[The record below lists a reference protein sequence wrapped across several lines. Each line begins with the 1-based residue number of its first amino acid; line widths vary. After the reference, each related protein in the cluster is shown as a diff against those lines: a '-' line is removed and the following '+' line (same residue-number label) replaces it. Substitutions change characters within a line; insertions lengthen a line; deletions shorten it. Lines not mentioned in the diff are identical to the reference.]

1 MNETAVDLTNCDR
14 EPIHIPGSIQP
25 HGVMLVVERNSLSMA
40 HAAGDVEGRLGVAQ
54 WQGRGL
60 GLAIG
65 DTLAQK
71 VARMSDSGAVSG
83 FVGQLAAP
91 TGEAFDISAHLSG
104 DWLIVE
110 LEPAPADPRPAS
122 AVLGDLSNAGAAF
135 ERATNLKSLCERAA
149 IEFRKL
155 TGFDRVMIYQFL
167 DDAAGAVLAEDK
179 VPELPSFLNHHFPG
193 TDIPRQARALYVR
206 NLVRTIPDVRYT
218 PSPLRPAWREA
229 APLDMSD
236 SVLRSV
242 SPIHMQYM
250 QNMGVAASASI
261 SIVKDGVLWGLIAC
275 HHRTPRLL
283 EYDVRAAC
291 ASLAGGLSRQIK
303 AKEEAELY
311 RERIRLRRFEDTLVG
326 GLSSENAFDEALA
339 GHMPDLARMLV
350 SDGAAALRGDV
361 LNLHGVTP
369 PARDVKR
376 LASWVL
382 ERGSVEPVVT
392 EALSDRFPAAVAYQ
406 EEASGLLAVVIAA
419 DEPFVMMWFR
429 AEKVQVVEWAGNPHR
444 AADLKPGEAL
454 SPRASFEAW
463 RETVRGRSAE
473 WTLPEVEAALRLK
486 QAILELRRR
495 ERTVQL
501 NRTLT
506 EAVAAK
512 DALLEQKGYLL
523 REVNHRVQ
531 NSLQL
536 VSAFLELQSR
546 ALDDPRVKA
555 PFDEARR
562 RLTAVAMVHRRLYSS
577 DQIEMVDLA
586 RYLEE
591 LVGEMLE
598 TMDPEWEGQIKL
610 DLAPVMMGTDRA
622 VTLGLVL
629 TELVINANKYA
640 YAGAPGPLEIGLEQ
654 SRNALR
660 LIVADRGGGKHTQ
673 GSGFGTRMM
682 KAMVGQLSGELDYQ
696 DNKPGLRA
704 VVTAPITSPN

>member
-1 MNETAVDLTNCDR
+1 MSETAVDLTNCDR

-25 HGVMLVVERNSLSMA
+25 HGIMLVVERDALA
-40 HAAGDVEGRLGVAQ
+40 VAYAAGDVEGRLGAAQ
-54 WQGRGL
+54 WQGRSL
-60 GLAIG
+60 GLVIG
-65 DTLAQK
+65 DELAQR
-71 VARMSDSGAVSG
+71 AGHMADSGAVTS
-83 FVGQLAAP
+83 FVGQLVAP
-91 TGEAFDISAHLSG
+91 TGEAFDVSAHVSG
-104 DWLIVE
+104 EWLIVE
-110 LEPAPADPRPAS
+110 VEPRPNNPRA
-122 AVLGDLSNAGAAF
+122 AAEVLGDLSNAGAAF
-135 ERATNLKSLCERAA
+135 ERTSNLKSLCERAA

-193 TDIPRQARALYVR
+193 SDIPRQARELYVR
-206 NLVRTIPDVRYT
+206 NLVRSIPDVRYI
-218 PSPLRPAWREA
+218 PAPLRPAWREA

-261 SIVKDGVLWGLIAC
+261 SIVKDGALWGLIAC
-275 HHRTPRLL
+275 HHRAPRRLG
-283 EYDVRAAC
+283 YDVRVAC

-303 AKEEAELY
+303 AKEDAELY
-311 RERIRLRRFEDTLVG
+311 RERIRLRRFEDALVAGLG
-326 GLSSENAFDEALA
+326 GDASLDEALA
-339 GHMPDLARMLV
+339 DHMADLSRMLV
-350 SDGAAALRGDV
+350 SDGAATLRGDI

-369 PARDVKR
+369 AANEVRR
-376 LASWVL
+376 LAAWVL
-382 ERGSVEPVVT
+382 EKGGVEPIVT
-392 EALSDRFPAAVAYQ
+392 DALPDRFGPAAAYQ
-406 EEASGLLAVVIAA
+406 QTASGLLAVVVAA
-419 DEPFVMMWFR
+419 EEPFVMMWFR
-429 AEKVQVVEWAGNPHR
+429 AEKVQVVEWAGNPHK
-444 AADLKPGEAL
+444 AVELKPGEIL
-454 SPRASFEAW
+454 NPRASFEAW
-463 RETVRGRSAE
+463 RETVRGRSAA
-473 WTLPEVEAALRLK
+473 WSLPEVEAAVRLK
-486 QAILELRRR
+486 QAIVELRGRQ
-495 ERTVQL
+495 RTVQL

-506 EAVAAK
+506 EALIAK
-512 DALLEQKGYLL
+512 DALLEQKEFLL

-562 RLTAVAMVHRRLYSS
+562 RLSAVAMVHRRLYRS
-577 DQIEMVDLA
+577 DQIEIIDMA

-591 LVGEMLE
+591 LVADMLE
-598 TMDPEWEGQIKL
+598 TMGREWRAHIKL
-610 DLAPVMMGTDRA
+610 DLAPVMLGTDRA

-654 SRNALR
+654 SRNTLR
-660 LIVADRGGGKHTQ
+660 LIVADQGGGKHTQ
-673 GSGFGTRMM
+673 GAGFGTRMM
-682 KAMVGQLSGELDYQ
+682 KAMVGQLGGELDYQ

-704 VVTAPITSPN
+704 VVTAPIVPAS

>member
-1 MNETAVDLTNCDR
+1 MSETAVDLTNCDR

-25 HGVMLVVERNSLSMA
+25 HGVMLVVERNSLAVSY
-40 HAAGDVEGRLGVAQ
+40 AAGDVEGRLGARQ
-54 WQGRGL
+54 WQGRSL
-60 GLAIG
+60 GQVIG
-65 DTLAQK
+65 DDLARR
-71 VARMSDSGAVSG
+71 VGRMSDSGGAGG
-83 FVGQLAAP
+83 FVGQLHVKG
-91 TGEAFDISAHLSG
+91 GESFDISAHLSG

-110 LEPAPADPRPAS
+110 LEPSPSDPRPAS

-135 ERATNLKSLCERAA
+135 ERASNLKSLCERAA

-167 DDAAGAVLAEDK
+167 DDTAGAVLAEDK

-193 TDIPRQARALYVR
+193 SDIPRQARALYVR
-206 NLVRTIPDVRYT
+206 NLSRAIPDVRFT
-218 PSPLRPAWREA
+218 PAPLRPAWREA

-250 QNMGVAASASI
+250 QNMGIAASASI

-275 HHRTPRLL
+275 HNRTPRLL
-283 EYDVRAAC
+283 GYDVRIAC
-291 ASLAGGLSRQIK
+291 SSLAGGLSRQIK

-311 RERIRLRRFEDTLVG
+311 RERIRLRRFEDTLVAA
-326 GLSSENAFDEALA
+326 LSSEASFDEALA
-339 GHMPDLARMLV
+339 DHMPELARMLV
-350 SDGAAALRGDV
+350 SDGAAALRGEV
-361 LNLHGVTP
+361 LNLQGVTP
-369 PARDVKR
+369 PAKDVRR
-376 LASWVL
+376 LAAWVM
-382 ERGSVEPVVT
+382 ERGAVEPVVT
-392 EALSDRFPAAVAYQ
+392 ETLSDRFPAAAAYQ
-406 EEASGLLAVVIAA
+406 DKASGMLAVVIAA
-419 DEPFVMMWFR
+419 EEPFVMMWFR
-429 AEKVQVVEWAGNPHR
+429 AEKVQVVEWAGNPHK
-444 AADLKPGEAL
+444 AADLKPGETL

-463 RETVRGRSAE
+463 RETVRGRSAA
-473 WTLPEVEAALRLK
+473 WSLPEVEAALRLK

-495 ERTVQL
+495 ERTLAL

-506 EAVAAK
+506 EALAAK
-512 DALLEQKGYLL
+512 DALIEQKEYLL

-546 ALDDPRVKA
+546 ALDEPRVKA

-562 RLTAVAMVHRRLYSS
+562 RLTAVAMVHRRLYSG
-577 DQIEMVDLA
+577 DQIEMVDMA

-591 LVGEMLE
+591 LVGEMLA
-598 TMDPEWEGQIKL
+598 TMDPEWRGHIKL

-654 SRNALR
+654 SRNTLR
-660 LIVADRGGGKHTQ
+660 LIVADQGGGKHTQ
-673 GSGFGTRMM
+673 GAGFGTRMM
-682 KAMVGQLSGELDYQ
+682 KAMVSQLSGELDYQ

-704 VVTAPITSPN
+704 VVTAPIVLAN